1 MEPYY
6 SANKAKQNKIQGWNI
21 SFMISRFRLGK
32 RTACKFTSPFAS
44 LLGKKIRTRASFT
57 KMLANY
63 TSEESLIT
71 GVYDKNII

>member
-1 MEPYY
+1 
-6 SANKAKQNKIQGWNI
+6 
-21 SFMISRFRLGK
+21 MISRFRLGK
-32 RTACKFTSPFAS
+32 RTACKFFSPRE
-44 LLGKKIRTRASFT
+44 KIRARASFT